1 MAARTALAD
10 TERRARLRLWL
21 QPGLSVKRWVGI
33 YVVALTLVSLG
44 LGLVLAHL
52 YRTAPFPEPFY
63 YVTLQFIP
71 RFLRGVLLL
80 LAGGALMTWA
90 TWRLVATFVGVLV
103 PHYRTLHP
111 GRLALSDALWAQRV
125 LSRGPR
131 VVAIGGGTGLSTL
144 LRGLK
149 MHSSNL
155 TAVVTV
161 CDDGGSSGR
170 LRRDLRVL
178 PPGDFRQCIA
188 ALADSDPLVTALF
201 EHRFQGEGSELKGH
215 AFGNLFIAALAQIT
229 GSFERALEE
238 SSRVLNVRGRIVP
251 STLEDVVLCAELAD
265 RSTVQGESLIPELAS
280 GGAAGHGAPDSPTGH
295 GSINHS
301 AGTPVSATTT
311 AADAVDLGNG
321 EPSEPTVSNPI
332 RRVFLHPEHPPVYPE
347 VVRALLDAD
356 LIVIGPGSLY
366 TSILPNLLVGDL
378 ARALCWSRAVKVY
391 VCNVATQPGETDHY
405 DVVDHVE
412 TIFRHLEQSI
422 GLPVGVPEG
431 GAGAQPGGAAPF
443 THVLVNSNLS
453 PDLPDE
459 WGVTRPMTQAEALAR
474 RGVQVIERDVVDEA
488 RPTRHHSGKLAQ
500 AMMAIYAQLRP
511 APTPSPLTTLR
522 GWSGMLGPVRAPS
535 VPRAATLARAAE
547 VPAPK

>member
-1 MAARTALAD
+1 MAARTVLAD

-80 LAGGALMTWA
+80 IAGGVLMAWA

-280 GGAAGHGAPDSPTGH
+280 GGAAGHGAPGASNG
-295 GSINHS
+295 HS
-301 AGTPVSATTT
+301 ASTPGSAV
-311 AADAVDLGNG
+311 AAVGDADHSADGAVA
-321 EPSEPTVSNPI
+321 EPTVSNPI

-422 GLPVGVPEG
+422 GLPVGGSEG
-431 GAGAQPGGAAPF
+431 RSGAGSGAQPGGAAPF

-474 RGVQVIERDVVDEA
+474 RGVQVIERDLVDEA

-511 APTPSPLTTLR
+511 APAPSPLTTLR
-522 GWSGMLGPVRAPS
+522 GWSGMLGPVRATS
-535 VPRAATLARAAE
+535 MPRAGSLASAAE

>member
-1 MAARTALAD
+1 MAARTPLTD
-10 TERRARLRLWL
+10 TERRARVRLWL
-21 QPGLSVKRWVGI
+21 QPGLSVKRWIGI
-33 YVVALTLVSLG
+33 YVLALTLVSLG

-52 YRTAPFPEPFY
+52 YRTTPLPEAFY

-71 RFLRGVLLL
+71 RFLRGVLLV
-80 LAGGALMTWA
+80 LAGGSLMAWA
-90 TWRLVATFVGVLV
+90 TWRLVATFIGVLV
-103 PHYRTLHP
+103 PHYRTLRP
-111 GRLALSDALWAQRV
+111 GRMDLSDALWAQRV

-149 MHSSNL
+149 AHTSNL

-201 EHRFQGEGSELKGH
+201 EHRFEGEESELKGH

-238 SSRVLNVRGRIVP
+238 SSRVLNVRGRILP

-265 RSTVQGESLIPELAS
+265 RSTVHGESLIPGLAAG
-280 GGAAGHGAPDSPTGH
+280 GGAGHEGHAPTGTPA
-295 GSINHS
+295 
-301 AGTPVSATTT
+301 AGDGRPE
-311 AADAVDLGNG
+311 DG
-321 EPSEPTVSNPI
+321 EGTNPI
-332 RRVFLHPEHPPVYPE
+332 QRVFLQPEHPPVYPE

-391 VCNVATQPGETDHY
+391 VCNVATQPGETDQF

-412 TIFRHLEQSI
+412 AIFRHLERSI
-422 GLPVGVPEG
+422 GLPVGGPGVRS
-431 GAGAQPGGAAPF
+431 GGAAPF

-453 PDLPDE
+453 PTLPAE
-459 WGVTRPMTQAEALAR
+459 WGVTRPATEVEALSA
-474 RGVQVIERDVVDEA
+474 RGVQVIERDVVDES
-488 RPTRHHSGKLAQ
+488 RPTRHHSGKLAR
-500 AMMAIYAQLRP
+500 ALMGVYTQLRAA
-511 APTPSPLTTLR
+511 APPSPLTTLR
-522 GWSGMLGPVRAPS
+522 GWSGMFYPLRTPS
-535 VPRAATLARAAE
+535 MPQNAALARATE
-547 VPAPK
+547 SPTYK